1 MTTPDH
7 STAQHSIAAGLKVC
21 FNFESFALFHGSLV
35 LQGWLYGV
43 DHRISE
49 FHIVEP
55 ETGQRIAVTCDR
67 ESEDVVSAHGLAAR
81 NCRFSQRCQVGFAT
95 ERVPHLELHVPT
107 AHGVDVRK
115 GFLAGALG
123 NEAVHHT
130 FGLFMQAVEN
140 MAPGC
145 VVEIGARARSGV
157 TRRHLIPG
165 KHKYLGV
172 DIRDGENV
180 DLVLDAHQLSRQ
192 INPISVDALFCFSVF
207 EHLAMPWKVA
217 LEINKILKVGGVGF
231 IMTHQSWPVHDAPWD
246 YWRFADQSWKAL
258 FNRQTGF
265 ALLDA
270 KMSDPAYIVPRIAA
284 PDRLFDGE
292 AGGFLQSA
300 AFFQKTSETTLSW
313 DVNLEDLE
321 SGEYPA

>member
-1 MTTPDH
+1 M
-7 STAQHSIAAGLKVC
+7 
-21 FNFESFALFHGSLV
+21 
-35 LQGWLYGV
+35 LQGWLFGV
-43 DHRISE
+43 DQRIPE

-55 ETGQRIAVTCDR
+55 GTGQRVAVTCNG
-67 ESEDVVSAHGLAAR
+67 ESEDVVSAHGPAAR
-81 NCRFSQRCQVGFAT
+81 NCRFSQRYQVGFTA
-95 ERVPHLELHVPT
+95 ESLSHLELHVVT
-107 AHGVDVRK
+107 AQGVDVWK
-115 GFLAGALG
+115 DALTGALG

-130 FGLFMQAVEN
+130 FGLFMEAIES

-145 VVEIGARARSGV
+145 VVEIGARARSGI
-157 TRRHLIPG
+157 TRRHLIPSQ
-165 KHKYLGV
+165 HKYLGV

-180 DLVLDAHQLSRQ
+180 DLVLDAHQLSSK
-192 INPISVDALFCFSVF
+192 IEAASVDALFCFSVF

-217 LEINKILKVGGVGF
+217 LEINKVLKVGGVGF

-270 KMSDPAYIVPRIAA
+270 KMSDPAYIVPRIAT
-284 PDRLFDGE
+284 PERLFDE
-292 AGGFLQSA
+292 QAGGFLQSA

-313 DVNLEDLE
+313 DVSLDDLE